1 MHPFYMDSLQFNQVS
16 SNIYGISSC
25 RHEQNTT
32 LIVVLEEIEQMS
44 TTAAFAP
51 ATNPIFHLS
60 HTFKCTTKGTRKTP
74 TIQNHTNKK
83 SMDNKK
89 SVLAHEEHLL
99 QSLTMH
105 PSTFDSPPLH
115 CKLFPPV
122 HHSTAG
128 DWSTTEWERPQVVR
142 KCLNGTAANNV
153 DFRITVKEGLC
164 T

>member
-1 MHPFYMDSLQFNQVS
+1 MGSQAAGM
-16 SNIYGISSC
+16 
-25 RHEQNTT
+25 
-32 LIVVLEEIEQMS
+32 EIEQMS
-44 TTAAFAP
+44 TTAALAP

-128 DWSTTEWERPQVVR
+128 ELVNNRMGETTSGQEVPQRYCR
-142 KCLNGTAANNV
+142 KQC
-153 DFRITVKEGLC
+153 GL
-164 T
+164 